1 MRRLIPLALLC
12 ASMYGQSYH
21 WERVHRV
28 KDCQYQGYDHGN
40 LRIGGILHCKPDKY
54 WSAWLLGAGLL
65 PERFDSAKE
74 ARRYVENPVPLTATA
89 AFPDHGLYIAHVR
102 KETISAPA
110 HKLGWSYTVARF
122 GCVSH
127 YFYRHAE
134 SFAAG
139 EVRQC
144 SLWDTSIAA
153 TGGLWQAAFNGPQTP
168 KRFKTE
174 QEAKRYVEKMLADVP
189 WPTCSQPWPKPQPP
203 NCPVP
208 PR

>member
-74 ARRYVENPVPLTATA
+74 ARGYVENPVPLTATA

-102 KETISAPA
+102 E
-110 HKLGWSYTVARF
+110 
-122 GCVSH
+122 
-127 YFYRHAE
+127 
-134 SFAAG
+134 
-139 EVRQC
+139 
-144 SLWDTSIAA
+144 
-153 TGGLWQAAFNGPQTP
+153 
-168 KRFKTE
+168 KRIPLILT
-174 QEAKRYVEKMLADVP
+174 ADVP

-203 NCPVP
+203 NCPQP